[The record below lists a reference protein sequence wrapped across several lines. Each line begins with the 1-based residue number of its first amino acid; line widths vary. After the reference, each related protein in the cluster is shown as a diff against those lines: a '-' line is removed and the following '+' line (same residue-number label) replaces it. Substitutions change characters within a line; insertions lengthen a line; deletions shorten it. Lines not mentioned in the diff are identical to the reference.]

1 MTTNPGQDADTSI
14 ELDYSVFYKPPE
26 PPPHFKWVPDYA
38 AQSKVEP
45 RVSQVNF
52 GDGYAQRLARG
63 VNTMLETLALTF
75 SGRTDA
81 EAEAILAFFAE
92 RGGVG
97 PFTAT
102 IGVGP
107 DPPTRKYVTSGEWT
121 RTWDAF
127 SDNTITATFQEVP

>member
-1 MTTNPGQDADTSI
+1 MTTQNPANYNP
-14 ELDYSVFYKPPE
+14 DYSIFYKPPD
-26 PPPHFKWVPDYA
+26 PPPHFKWIPDYA
-38 AQSKVEP
+38 AQAKVEP
-45 RVSQVNF
+45 RVSKLDF

-63 VNTMLETLALTF
+63 VNTMLEVLDLTF
-75 SGRTDA
+75 SGRTDE

-92 RGGVG
+92 RGGIG

-107 DPPTRKYVTSGEWT
+107 APPTKKYVTSGEWA

-127 SDNTITATFQEVP
+127 SDNTVTATFQEVP